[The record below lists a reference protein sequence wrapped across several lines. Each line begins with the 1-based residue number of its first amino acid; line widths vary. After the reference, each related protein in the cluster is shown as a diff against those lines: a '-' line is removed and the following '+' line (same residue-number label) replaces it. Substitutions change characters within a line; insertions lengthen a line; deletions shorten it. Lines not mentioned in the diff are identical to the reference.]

1 MNSDSNNEQ
10 IYLKKYLSY
19 KKKYLLHKKKY
30 LESNQDG
37 GWGQN
42 QVNQYCLYLC
52 FDSSKTEN
60 AINMLN
66 NDFKIYNNEE
76 IAPLLH
82 LGAYRINFNDSVFR
96 LVTAPHS
103 EKKRK
108 NPKNLVPELYIN
120 GGLDRMK
127 ILSRI
132 NLMKI
137 IKGFEEKINE
147 NSNTNS
153 TAKTESSETSNK
165 NVEVASVLIF
175 KLEKDHMELVLSYTR
190 EGDELKDKEIN
201 DKFDIKFIDKPEN
214 VRKSFFKFR

>member
-10 IYLKKYLSY
+10 IYLKKYLLY
-19 KKKYLLHKKKY
+19 KNKYLLQKKKY
-30 LESNQDG
+30 LEYNQDG

-42 QVNQYCLYLC
+42 QVNKYCLYLC

-66 NDFKIYNNEE
+66 NDFNIYNNEE

-103 EKKRK
+103 EKKLK
-108 NPKNLVPELYIN
+108 KSNKLVPELYID

-127 ILSRI
+127 VLSRI

-137 IKGFEEKINE
+137 IKGFEKKINE

-153 TAKTESSETSNK
+153 NATAESSETSNK
-165 NVEVASVLIF
+165 NVEVTSILIF

-190 EGDELKDKEIN
+190 EGEELKDKEIN
-201 DKFDIKFIDKPEN
+201 DKFDIKFIDRPKN

>member
-1 MNSDSNNEQ
+1 
-10 IYLKKYLSY
+10 
-19 KKKYLLHKKKY
+19 
-30 LESNQDG
+30 
-37 GWGQN
+37 
-42 QVNQYCLYLC
+42 
-52 FDSSKTEN
+52 
-60 AINMLN
+60 MLN
-66 NDFKIYNNEE
+66 NDFNIYNNEE

-103 EKKRK
+103 EKKLK
-108 NPKNLVPELYIN
+108 KSNKLVPELYIN

-127 ILSRI
+127 VLSRI

-153 TAKTESSETSNK
+153 TAKTESAESSETSNK

-201 DKFDIKFIDKPEN
+201 DKFDIKFIDGPEN

>member
-19 KKKYLLHKKKY
+19 KNKYLLHKKY
-30 LESNQDG
+30 LESNQAG

-82 LGAYRINFNDSVFR
+82 LGAYKINFNDSVFK

-103 EKKRK
+103 EKKLK
-108 NPKNLVPELYIN
+108 KSNKLVPELYID

-127 ILSRI
+127 VLSRI

-137 IKGFEEKINE
+137 IKEFEKKINE

-153 TAKTESSETSNK
+153 NATAESSETSNA
-165 NVEVASVLIF
+165 NIDVTSILIF

-190 EGDELKDKEIN
+190 DGDELKDKEIN